1 MADDFGSR
9 GDLQQLPLL
18 NHDNDRPTKVEDR
31 TLADVI
37 VESFDSLTTTFDEF
51 TKHLETL
58 NKRDVYEA
66 TKQAIIDTNA
76 NGGGRGGTPTNVTIN
91 DTLTKNFE
99 EVKRYWLAK
108 AQREEAHLKQQQK
121 DEEERAKKQ
130 LEATQRATMDGFLKW
145 TNQALTNNPIA
156 FLQDFMWKKVFE
168 PFIMR
173 LGNAPEQKKEEERK
187 AKQEKEK
194 DRQEEDKREK
204 SRQENLESLLKTN
217 SEYIVDGFDKSLK
230 TNLQGFADDLTQ
242 FAGMLFSGR
251 MSGGNQG
258 GINRMGISPMGT
270 AIGQRALGTDIDAQD
285 DAEDMQKAS
294 DDTTALITEPENTEF
309 GSAILDALNKDAEE
323 TEKKEEEKEDSLLDK
338 LFNNPMMMGLLKF
351 GALVTGVTYIV
362 RVLTNISNKFN
373 EWRRKLPPWLGG
385 DTDFVGLPVQ
395 VMDSKVNAGAKNIA
409 EIKSSSEISDKLLDK
424 ISSEVQSNISSG
436 SNDFEYSVDDSLL
449 GLGAKKMRQTDFA
462 SLLNET
468 GILTD
473 SKLKGFFDSTDKMQ
487 DIAGNKAKQRKISSY
502 LQNKLIENAKMSGT
516 KIPKDAFSKTIGGEL
531 VFSATRDRFSELS
544 DDEWNELAE
553 LGEQVARVS
562 RSVHDSFTWSGMGGS
577 MIARGDSGFEV
588 ASTDVNI
595 EQIKGLG
602 LKGGKLRNTLGA
614 VVGNAY
620 LADEEERVTRYETE
634 LSNGRYDLSGRRA
647 LEGSRDTSTGKESVA
662 YTNTVVNTY
671 MAKHTEDCDISGG
684 K

>member
-37 VESFDSLTTTFDEF
+37 IESFDSLTTTFDEF

-251 MSGGNQG
+251 MGGGNQG

-285 DAEDMQKAS
+285 DVEDMQKAS
-294 DDTTALITEPENTEF
+294 DDTTALITEPESTEF

-351 GALVTGVTYIV
+351 GLLVTGVTYIV
-362 RVLTNISNKFN
+362 RVLTDVAQKF
-373 EWRRKLPPWLGG
+373 KDFKKGLPRFLGG
-385 DTDFVGLPVQ
+385 DGNLSTLPVN
-395 VMDSKVNAGAKNIA
+395 VIDSKDAEVKNLSKI
-409 EIKSSSEISDKLLDK
+409 ISSDTISDKMFDIMSDK
-424 ISSEVQSNISSG
+424 VEA
-436 SNDFEYSVDDSLL
+436 SLL
-449 GLGAKKMRQTDFA
+449 SDSDESYAFSIEGGDIRKSDTYKLRQTDFA
-462 SLLNET
+462 DLLNESNILSDKDLAKRFKNIKNL
-468 GILTD
+468 GKDSKKDKSIVSFLQKYEAKRMAKKLLGRDLTD
-473 SKLKGFFDSTDKMQ
+473 EELNAIDTTIDYSGNVNAMSTPFLGTDNL
-487 DIAGNKAKQRKISSY
+487 DKISRR
-502 LQNKLIENAKMSGT
+502 LNRIKN
-516 KIPKDAFSKTIGGEL
+516 
-531 VFSATRDRFSELS
+531 
-544 DDEWNELAE
+544 
-553 LGEQVARVS
+553 
-562 RSVHDSFTWSGMGGS
+562 SVNDSFTWSGYGGT
-577 MIARGDSGFEV
+577 ML
-588 ASTDVNI
+588 STD
-595 EQIKGLG
+595 
-602 LKGGKLRNTLGA
+602 GGKFSVLDTEITDEHLEELNDKELTA
-614 VVGNAY
+614 VAGNAFISFNEKKEADY
-620 LADEEERVTRYETE
+620 NRQLAEIDESKLSDSDKAFKRNMLFKE
-634 LSNGRYDLSGRRA
+634 LSPTFQPSQSISHTMNA
-647 LEGSRDTSTGKESVA
+647 VNM
-662 YTNTVVNTY
+662 YTV
-671 MAKHTEDCDISGG
+671 KHTEDCDIGG
-684 K
+684 GR